1 MLIMYLYKITMRTC
15 IYWVLSDLK
24 MKLSIATP
32 YSLEQWMVIFYS
44 SCIRACVPHQTVC
57 GHCHYAYYGKKVSKA
72 AAKGQR
78 RDYAYYRC
86 IGTDAYRFGG
96 ERICD
101 NQQIRTDRLDELV
114 WQQVV
119 ELLAH
124 PGRLKSVWKVRTPSS
139 PG

>member
-1 MLIMYLYKITMRTC
+1 L
-15 IYWVLSDLK
+15 
-24 MKLSIATP
+24 
-32 YSLEQWMVIFYS
+32 
-44 SCIRACVPHQTVC
+44 TVC

-101 NQQIRTDRLDELV
+101 NQQILRGCRQNKV
-114 WQQVV
+114 NF
-119 ELLAH
+119 LLPFYAALSH
-124 PGRLKSVWKVRTPSS
+124 A
-139 PG
+139 